1 MIRLSADGDVR
12 VIALDRPERRNALTP
27 AMLDALNDAISRCVG
42 ARAVV
47 LVGEGAVFCAGFDLK
62 LCADDPS
69 GKTLAALLTGLSK
82 AVRGLRAL
90 EASVVV
96 GVHGAAIAG
105 GAALLGAGDV
115 VVSEGAARIGYP
127 VVKIGVSPAVSAPF
141 LEASVGGSGVRERL
155 LDPELIDA
163 VRAHE
168 IGLVHELVDG
178 DVRGR
183 AMEVAHAL
191 AGKPR
196 GGMVATKRWVD
207 EIQDSMGPLGAN
219 AGERALEASLSIVGC
234 DEERERL
241 GAMWG
246 KGNAE

>member
-1 MIRLSADGDVR
+1 MIRLSGDGDVR
-12 VIALDRPERRNALTP
+12 VIALDRPERRNAMTV
-27 AMLDALNDAISRCVG
+27 AMLDGLNEAIGGCAG

-69 GKTLAALLTGLSK
+69 GRTLAALLTGLSG

-90 EASVVV
+90 GASVVV
-96 GVHGAAIAG
+96 GAHGAAIAG
-105 GAALLGAGDV
+105 GAALLGGGDV
-115 VVSEGAARIGYP
+115 VVSDRSAKIGYP

-141 LEASVGGSGVRERL
+141 LGASVGGGGVRERM
-155 LDPELIDA
+155 LDPELIDGA
-163 VRAHE
+163 RAHE
-168 IGLVHELVDG
+168 IGLVHELVEG

-183 AMEVAHAL
+183 AVEIAHAL

-207 EIQDSMGPLGAN
+207 EIQDSMGPLGAS
-219 AGERALEASLSIVGC
+219 AGERALAASLSIVGN

-241 GAMWG
+241 GAMWSKG
-246 KGNAE
+246 KSE